1 MGLSLEL
8 VQGTAHDYTF
18 QLPYTGSITVLTG
31 TVSSS
36 TTALTGV
43 NTLFLTELAAGDWVY
58 DVAAPITVVPCQ
70 VATVVTNTSATVV
83 LAPTTAYSASS
94 LINRRPDP
102 WALDPDLTTLI
113 TGTASVAP
121 TNVFEA
127 TDTLR
132 ATVWAGDNEVS
143 LLTPTAL
150 WQSAPNGQVLVRFE
164 NADTV
169 NLAPG
174 PYYLQVYATR
184 PASANPPIVA
194 RTTALL
200 PHGTSLTVI
209 PASGTAVP
217 RPTYIN
223 ITDVRKIAPWIDD
236 LQVPENRAGFDDQL
250 ADARDWLDEV
260 TLRNYRGGNVSLLGY
275 HGFALDAWYTGG
287 GRRTSL
293 VNRWLKA
300 ALVANQ
306 LLVTPRI
313 KNICAYYALS
323 RICETFITKSGQYV
337 ALASR
342 FRFEAESLLASTTV
356 EIDVN
361 GDGYGEVPINLS
373 STNTLWA

>member
-8 VQGTAHDYTF
+8 TQGTSANFSF
-18 QLPYTGSITVLTG
+18 QLPASGSTDRF
-31 TVSSS
+31 
-36 TTALTGV
+36 AQ
-43 NTLFLTELAAGDWVY
+43 DY
-58 DVAAPITVVPCQ
+58 DQ
-70 VATVVTNTSATVV
+70 
-83 LAPTTAYSASS
+83 
-94 LINRRPDP
+94 
-102 WALDPDLTTLI
+102 TTLI
-113 TGTASVAP
+113 IGTPSNVVTSIFAS
-121 TNVFEA
+121 
-127 TDTLR
+127 TDTLA
-132 ATVWAGDNEVS
+132 ATVWAGDDEAP
-143 LLTPTAL
+143 LLRPTITWIA
-150 WQSAPNGQVLVRFE
+150 ATKGQVMISF
-164 NADTV
+164 ADRDTLT
-169 NLAPG
+169 LAPG
-174 PYYLQVYATR
+174 PYYLQAFATL
-184 PASANPPIVA
+184 PAVVGPPAVAA
-194 RTTALL
+194 RTTAIL
-200 PHGTSLTVI
+200 PCGTSLEI
-209 PASGTAVP
+209 IAAPGTATP

-250 ADARDWLDEV
+250 ADARDWVDEV

-293 VNRWLKA
+293 TNRWLKA
-300 ALVANQ
+300 ALAANQ

-323 RICETFITKSGQYV
+323 RICESFITKSGQYV